1 MLKKLIIFNIIQD
14 MLVEVAGIEPEFYS
28 IYSGYCRVWC
38 PYRCPSV
45 QIKGGTRSSNSGC
58 CILDSA
64 TVQGKGVSAN
74 ADAVVVERICILYR
88 VLENQRSISAARRIS
103 CRSVSAAY
111 NNGELLECQNTI

>member
-1 MLKKLIIFNIIQD
+1 MAQKWLIITDFTWRVSDCEELVARPECII
-14 MLVEVAGIEPEFYS
+14 
-28 IYSGYCRVWC
+28 RC

-74 ADAVVVERICILYR
+74 ADAVVVKRICILYR

>member
-1 MLKKLIIFNIIQD
+1 MITLNFFNFVECVVCHCAVCDSGII
-14 MLVEVAGIEPEFYS
+14 S
-28 IYSGYCRVWC
+28 
-38 PYRCPSV
+38 
-45 QIKGGTRSSNSGC
+45 C

>member
-1 MLKKLIIFNIIQD
+1 MILLGGCLTVKNWWLDLSAII
-14 MLVEVAGIEPEFYS
+14 
-28 IYSGYCRVWC
+28 RC

>member
-1 MLKKLIIFNIIQD
+1 M
-14 MLVEVAGIEPEFYS
+14 VEVAGIEPEYS
-28 IYSGYCRVWC
+28 LVNSKPCTVWC
-38 PYRCPSV
+38 PYRCPLV
-45 QIKGGTRSSNSGC
+45 QIKEGTRSSNSGC

-88 VLENQRSISAARRIS
+88 VLENQRSISSARRIS
-103 CRSVSAAY
+103 CSSVSAAY